1 MEDCKTHSTFGS
13 LRRVS
18 VDCGLCYGIWTMTL
32 PVKGCKFKKPTV
44 ELFLTIGLFWGNQCL
59 LIIETFLVCWD
70 VILWVTDLFP
80 YNEIWLRILLCVRG
94 DMNSW
99 VRVTHEINQHWS
111 SSNSNDS
118 TV

>member
-1 MEDCKTHSTFGS
+1 
-13 LRRVS
+13 
-18 VDCGLCYGIWTMTL
+18 MTL
-32 PVKGCKFKKPTV
+32 PVNGCKFKKPTV
-44 ELFLTIGLFWGNQCL
+44 ELFLTFGLFWGNQCL
-59 LIIETFLVCWD
+59 LIIEILLVRWD

-80 YNEIWLRILLCVRG
+80 YNEIWLNILLCVRG
-94 DMNSW
+94 DVNSW